1 MNWNQIMRFKDY
13 ITEGINDKGIF
24 KSCFM
29 AGFPASG
36 KSYTINQIKSGGIG
50 AKVVNTDT
58 WVEFYGSNI
67 DWVEYGTKVKTLT
80 KSQLLLY
87 LNSMLPLWVD
97 GTSSNSRAMFRRKG
111 ILESIGYDTSMVW
124 VQANLNTILK
134 RNRERDR
141 KVDEQFIIDTYNKLE
156 KFKDYYKTQFDT
168 FILIDNND
176 GALTDEIILK
186 SYKKM
191 TSFFSSPIKNPNGQ
205 DLKNHMIEN
214 GYKYLFDTETY
225 DKQYLNKLIDTW
237 YQK

>member
-1 MNWNQIMRFKDY
+1 MKFKQFVN
-13 ITEGINDKGIF
+13 EGINDKGIF

-36 KSYTINQIKSGGIG
+36 KSYTINQIKSGNIG
-50 AKVVNTDT
+50 AKIVNTDT

-67 DWVEYGTKVKTLT
+67 DWSEYGTKVKTLA

-87 LNSMLPLWVD
+87 LNSMLPLWID
-97 GTSSNSRAMFRRKG
+97 GTSSNSSAMFRRKG

-124 VQANLNTILK
+124 VQADLDTILK
-134 RNRERDR
+134 RNKKR
-141 KVDEQFIIDTYNKLE
+141 KRNVDEKFIIDTYNKLE
-156 KFKDYYKTQFDT
+156 KYKKYYKTQFDT
-168 FILIDNND
+168 FIVIDNND

-191 TSFFSSPIKNPNGQ
+191 KSFFSSQIKNFIGQ
-205 DLKNHMIEN
+205 DHKKNMIKN
-214 GYKYLFDTETY
+214 GYKYLIDTDDYSKE
-225 DKQYLNKLIDTW
+225 YLHKLIDTW